1 MTSET
6 MNGESNSN
14 EASASKSQEEVGKDS
29 SMSGNEHDS
38 EKGKQTEKTES
49 VPFYKL
55 FTFAD
60 SADIALMIIGSIG
73 AIGNGLC
80 LPLMTLLFGDLIN
93 TFGDNQNN
101 SETVDKVSKVIPYC
115 FELNILG

>member
-1 MTSET
+1 MTSESL
-6 MNGESNSN
+6 NSESNSN

-29 SMSGNEHDS
+29 SMSGNEQDS
-38 EKGKQTEKTES
+38 EKSKQTEKTNS
-49 VPFYKL
+49 VPFPKL

-60 SADIALMIIGSIG
+60 SADIALMILGSIG

-80 LPLMTLLFGDLIN
+80 MPLMTLLFGDLID

-101 SETVDKVSKVIPYC
+101 SDTVDKVSKVIPYC
-115 FELNILG
+115 FWDDF